1 MPAHI
6 ARLLNYV
13 AAKRKSDNQNQ
24 KYNQKYSYFCKF
36 QKKTVPLCRN
46 WEIWFSTL
54 EFLKLFKLINV

>member
-6 ARLLNYV
+6 ARLLSYV

-36 QKKTVPLCRN
+36 QKGRIPP
-46 WEIWFSTL
+46 
-54 EFLKLFKLINV
+54 